1 MASRGAIIGEYFEYA
16 VAEELKKIYKIT
28 SSVNLSSKAQNLG
41 LTKSEEQ
48 LKNSQAKNLA
58 SKLQNHIS
66 KEYLNKNPTNIE
78 VVGPNPKIRKYFTNL
93 NSSYDDNNPSDIILK
108 FDKALEEKEY
118 FGISLKSIG
127 SGKKATVKANLGVTE
142 FMELFG
148 NPQGTVK
155 AAEFL
160 YDKLAKVVV
169 QNRKSDVENNF
180 SKYGLSK
187 KPTNHYSNSRSAKW
201 FNKNFVSTLKSGK
214 KLFQSDAKT
223 IKQNYVNYLE
233 KNLKNVPQDKMK
245 RFIVEKVLKEVSLP
259 LYFIGKSNGSILKS
273 FNTDKILSI
282 FNSTIEIDTRT
293 TPSGETR
300 IKIKEKNS
308 TGHIVQLRVKY
319 SNQQDMTSSIKI
331 EVT

>member
-16 VAEELKKIYKIT
+16 VAEELIKIYKIN

-66 KEYLNKNPTNIE
+66 KEYPNKNPTNIE

-108 FDKALEEKEY
+108 FDKALEEMEY

-155 AAEFL
+155 APEFL
-160 YDKLAKVVV
+160 YNKLAKVVV
-169 QNRKSDVENNF
+169 QNRKSDVENNL

-187 KPTNHYSNSRSAKW
+187 KPTNHYSNKW
-201 FNKNFVSTLKSGK
+201 FNRNFVSTLKSGK
-214 KLFQSDAKT
+214 NLFQSDAKA

-259 LYFIGKSNGSILKS
+259 LYFIGKSNGNVLKS

-282 FNSTIEIDTRT
+282 LDSTIEIDTRT